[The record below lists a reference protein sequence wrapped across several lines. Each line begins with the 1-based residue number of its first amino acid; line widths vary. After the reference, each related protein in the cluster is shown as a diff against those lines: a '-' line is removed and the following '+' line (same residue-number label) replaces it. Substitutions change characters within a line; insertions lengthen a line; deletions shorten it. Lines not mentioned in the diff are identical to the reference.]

1 MDERSSL
8 GTASKRGCVS
18 RNAHVEATSNLSR
31 AAQVAAAL
39 RHVHGAGLAHRDV
52 KPDNVLLDG
61 PRAVLVDLGSCAR
74 IPDVVGDRRGALALA
89 DEAAE
94 HSTAPYRA
102 PELWAPQP
110 GDAVDGKCDVWAL
123 GCVAWALC
131 YGYGPSE
138 AEPRDDGSFAF
149 VDAGHSRSLSA
160 PKGAPQ
166 APQRRHAPAFAAAL
180 EDLARALLAPDPAAR
195 PDAAAA
201 AALVDGLAASLDG
214 RAAGERV

>member
-1 MDERSSL
+1 MERRCISL
-8 GTASKRGCVS
+8 
-18 RNAHVEATSNLSR
+18 L

-74 IPDVVGDRRGALALA
+74 IPDVVGDRRAALALC

-94 HSTAPYRA
+94 HTTAPYRA

-123 GCVAWALC
+123 GGVAWALC

-138 AEPRDDGSFAF
+138 AEPRVEFNHRFGWS
-149 VDAGHSRSLSA
+149 
-160 PKGAPQ
+160 
-166 APQRRHAPAFAAAL
+166 
-180 EDLARALLAPDPAAR
+180 
-195 PDAAAA
+195 
-201 AALVDGLAASLDG
+201 
-214 RAAGERV
+214 

>member
-89 DEAAE
+89 GEAAE

-138 AEPRDDGSFAF
+138 AEPRVEFDHWFGWS
-149 VDAGHSRSLSA
+149 
-160 PKGAPQ
+160 
-166 APQRRHAPAFAAAL
+166 
-180 EDLARALLAPDPAAR
+180 
-195 PDAAAA
+195 
-201 AALVDGLAASLDG
+201 
-214 RAAGERV
+214 